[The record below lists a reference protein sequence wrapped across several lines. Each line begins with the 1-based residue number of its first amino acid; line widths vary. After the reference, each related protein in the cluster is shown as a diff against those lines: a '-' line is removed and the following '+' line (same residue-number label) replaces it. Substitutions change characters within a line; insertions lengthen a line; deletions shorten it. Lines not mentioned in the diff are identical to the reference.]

1 MLEHIIY
8 CDLLG
13 IKYDG
18 KVYDLI
24 MHFDSYFDDFRYD
37 ISKIIIVTEN
47 YVYNICENYLVCKR
61 GVVFIEKYSNSYN
74 FGDMKIQDRVTLLSW
89 YLHKKHGINIPS
101 EHINFSNYLNFSW

>member
-37 ISKIIIVTEN
+37 ISKIIIVTMT
-47 YVYNICENYLVCKR
+47 VKIIKR
-61 GVVFIEKYSNSYN
+61 V
-74 FGDMKIQDRVTLLSW
+74 
-89 YLHKKHGINIPS
+89 
-101 EHINFSNYLNFSW
+101 